1 MSDQYASH
9 GAPNKEMLVESK
21 LNNLLRGSKYVLT
34 YEDKDGD
41 WMLVGDVPW
50 DTHMYNKCLILG
62 LAIKERYYVNG
73 SNSLKWMLIVALFSH
88 EKAPMAIAR
97 RRPPKAWSDF
107 AANKGKE
114 VATQTTV
121 SNAMP
126 VKKPVQARNT
136 ALPKDAGSIRKY
148 HGPLFDF
155 PVFTHFWNIYDE

>member
-73 SNSLKWMLIVALFSH
+73 SNSLKWMLMVALFSH
-88 EKAPMAIAR
+88 EEMENDVFNVFAFCVQKGLFSKTVENAR
-97 RRPPKAWSDF
+97 FVDEFRLFGTLELSNDQRLLPHLVLKNVDF
-107 AANKGKE
+107 NNNDHYIVE
-114 VATQTTV
+114 
-121 SNAMP
+121 
-126 VKKPVQARNT
+126 
-136 ALPKDAGSIRKY
+136 
-148 HGPLFDF
+148 
-155 PVFTHFWNIYDE
+155 THFVTSLSVS